1 VRHRNWSCMP
11 PHAVKPRMEVYQDWR
26 RVNPEFLR
34 LRASAAHSGVRE
46 VGHLGSKVICIASG
60 HARLRA
66 SQDFTQSFASVGG
79 RCYQIL

>member
-1 VRHRNWSCMP
+1 VRRRNWSCMP
-11 PHAVKPRMEVYQDWR
+11 PHGVKPRMEVYQDCR
-26 RVNPEFLR
+26 RVIPEFLR
-34 LRASAAHSGVRE
+34 LRAGAAHSGVQE

-60 HARLRA
+60 HTHLRA